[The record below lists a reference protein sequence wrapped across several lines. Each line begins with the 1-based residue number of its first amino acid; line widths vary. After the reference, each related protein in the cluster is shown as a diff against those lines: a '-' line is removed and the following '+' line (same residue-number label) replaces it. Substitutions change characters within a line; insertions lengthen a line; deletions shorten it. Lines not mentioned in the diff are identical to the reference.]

1 MNYSSYLTT
10 IENASQKKPRGWE
23 PCIICLKKKLKQQ
36 IKILEIGVEQLI
48 VFYFTVNE
56 EIVDNSELN

>member
-1 MNYSSYLTT
+1 MAENHVSS
-10 IENASQKKPRGWE
+10 A
-23 PCIICLKKKLKQQ
+23 LKKKLKQQ

-56 EIVDNSELN
+56 EIVDNRELN